1 MLQWKWGHRLMCSP
15 EKNRQQE
22 CENNPQRVASNQAKG
37 KCSQPTWWHQGFD
50 FAAGCVC
57 AYACVDCK
65 GPLDRALFTHPDRQR
80 AVKNCTIFPLKSL
93 LILRS
98 NVFTAASHSLF
109 SCFPLCVCTYVCECL
124 CVCVC
129 VCAFACYLPP
139 FFTQCEQKWK
149 TKKVG
154 ANCLRRAERQRGE
167 GPSSQTPRNHL
178 FMQNPQYDS
187 QSNQLATFP
196 RNVISGIFWGLI

>member
-129 VCAFACYLPP
+129 VCVCMLSSSLFYPMWA
-139 FFTQCEQKWK
+139 EMKN
-149 TKKVG
+149 KKSRCQLFE
-154 ANCLRRAERQRGE
+154 ARGE
-167 GPSSQTPRNHL
+167 TERRGAL
-178 FMQNPQYDS
+178 FSDAS
-187 QSNQLATFP
+187 
-196 RNVISGIFWGLI
+196 